1 MANQFTLR
9 GHHVDVNYTIGG
21 NADFV
26 ALTYRG
32 EEISR
37 DFKPRDI
44 HTDHT
49 AVDTLISVQLEE
61 RSSGDPTISAFFLPN
76 IEVPQDETADF
87 TTVGIHQEHVKRS
100 RRPYRLD
107 TWHPSSCTVCT
118 ECNRGAM
125 TWHYRTG
132 MRFAELVLCFFITLG
147 KIGTC
152 L

>member
-32 EEISR
+32 EGISR

-49 AVDTLISVQLEE
+49 ALDTLISVQLEE
-61 RSSGDPTISAFFLPN
+61 RSSGDRTIFAFFLPN
-76 IEVPQDETADF
+76 IEVPQGETADF
-87 TTVGIHQEHVKRS
+87 TTVGIHQEHVKRGGPHRS
-100 RRPYRLD
+100 A
-107 TWHPSSCTVCT
+107 TWHP
-118 ECNRGAM
+118 
-125 TWHYRTG
+125 
-132 MRFAELVLCFFITLG
+132 LVMHSTARNVIVAL
-147 KIGTC
+147 
-152 L
+152 